1 MLSHP
6 SIASTASSKRT
17 EHIKCQ
23 LAGSLGCRTGLSVV
37 RSLDFCVCES
47 IQLLVIVEADVH
59 LVTGY
64 GVEKIGFR
72 KFILGVLFYQC
83 AVTTIFFVAPN
94 VQVLLV
100 GAILAGIA
108 FGVFMSSQYQFHLCS
123 S

>member
-1 MLSHP
+1 M
-6 SIASTASSKRT
+6 
-17 EHIKCQ
+17 
-23 LAGSLGCRTGLSVV
+23 
-37 RSLDFCVCES
+37 
-47 IQLLVIVEADVH
+47 EADVH